1 MNEMV
6 SIEEIKV
13 GERARADLG
22 DLTDL
27 IKSIEDI
34 GLIHP
39 IVVTADR
46 ELIAG
51 GRRLEACRKLGM
63 IRVPVS
69 VAEHITDAAGLLTA
83 ERDENTC
90 RKDMTPSELVAIGR
104 ALEKLK
110 KPEAAA
116 RQKATRLAGRSA
128 AGAPVFGGVPENP
141 TENRNGPSPDLAAE
155 IEAGR
160 TDVLVSKALGIGK
173 SSYWRAKSLV
183 RAAQDG
189 DEKAAEAVEQMDR
202 TGKITPAYNQWR
214 DRPTAPTG
222 RQEPT
227 RPTAPPRVDTA
238 GRRYPQRSQHK
249 ALTEGMA
256 ALTGLCAG
264 LARVELDDSVTAEE
278 ATQWMRDLSSEV
290 LPVLRNLT
298 KKLKEHSNGTR

>member
-6 SIEEIKV
+6 RIEEIEI
-13 GERARADLG
+13 GERARTDLG

-27 IKSIEDI
+27 IKSIEDV

-46 ELIAG
+46 KLIAG
-51 GRRLEACRKLGM
+51 GRRLEACRELGM
-63 IRVPVS
+63 LRVPVS

-110 KPEAAA
+110 RPAAA
-116 RQKATRLAGRSA
+116 ERKRAGQQRGGAVRAGQELGLPGKTKHSMSA
-128 AGAPVFGGVPENP
+128 
-141 TENRNGPSPDLAAE
+141 DLATE
-155 IEAGR
+155 LEAGK
-160 TDVLVSKALGIGK
+160 TDVIVSKALGIG
-173 SSYWRAKSLV
+173 STSYWRAKSLV
-183 RAAQDG
+183 QAAEVG
-189 DEKAAEAVEQMDR
+189 DEKAAEAVEEMDR

-214 DRPTAPTG
+214 DRPTAPSG
-222 RQEPT
+222 ADPHNPQLAPV
-227 RPTAPPRVDTA
+227 TAPPLINSN

-249 ALTEGMA
+249 ALTEGMST
-256 ALTGLCAG
+256 LTGLCAG
-264 LARVELDDSVTAEE
+264 LDRVDLDDSVTAEE
-278 ATQWMRDLSSEV
+278 AAQWMRDLSSEV
-290 LPVLRNLT
+290 LPVLRHLN